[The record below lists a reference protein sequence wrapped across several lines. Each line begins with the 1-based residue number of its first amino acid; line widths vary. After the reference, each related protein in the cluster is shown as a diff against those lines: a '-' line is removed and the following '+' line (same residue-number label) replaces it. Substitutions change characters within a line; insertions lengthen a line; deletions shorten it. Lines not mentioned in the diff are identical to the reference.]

1 MMALIWHYTMLFYS
15 EYMCTRRPA
24 RHFTK
29 RSTAF
34 STFPLQLL
42 HVYGGWRMCSMCCIV
57 VERLNKFTT
66 HTHCSCRKSEIVAP
80 FFSSIK
86 RTCVIH
92 LNDRVCL
99 SMLFAQN
106 QMFIISPILRIVR
119 FVVSIDIIKHHKS
132 RFFWLFFSMVEQ

>member
-80 FFSSIK
+80 FFLIYQENLRYPSERSSVLEYVVCAKSNVYNFSNSQNSSI
-86 RTCVIH
+86 RCIH
-92 LNDRVCL
+92 RY
-99 SMLFAQN
+99 
-106 QMFIISPILRIVR
+106 
-119 FVVSIDIIKHHKS
+119 H
-132 RFFWLFFSMVEQ
+132 